1 MSKEDVRF
9 GVVTFPGANCE
20 QDSVHALRHLGFS
33 ASYLWHGDTNLSD
46 YDAIVLP
53 GGFSYG
59 DYLRCGAIARFSPVM
74 TSVIEAAQKGMP
86 VIGICNGFQVLTEA
100 HLLPGALMRNR
111 DLKFI
116 CKSAPLLVED
126 SVCGWHDLKPKTVI
140 ELPIAHGEGN
150 YICDEQTLA
159 SLEKNRQI
167 VLRYCSASGELDEA
181 HNPNGS
187 VGHIA
192 GICNKAGNIFG
203 LMPHPERVV
212 DGVSGSSVGAHF
224 FAQVATMVGARE

>member
-1 MSKEDVRF
+1 MSKDDVRF

-20 QDSVHALRHLGFS
+20 QDSVHALRYLGFS
-33 ASYLWHGDTNLSD
+33 ASYVWHGDTDLSAF
-46 YDAIVLP
+46 DALVLP

-74 TSVIEAAQKGMP
+74 TSVIEAAKKGMP

-116 CKSAPLLVED
+116 CKSAPLYVEK
-126 SVCGWHDLKPKTVI
+126 SVCKWHDLAPGTVV

-150 YICDEQTLA
+150 YICDDITLRE
-159 SLEKNRQI
+159 LEDNGQI
-167 VLRYCSASGELDEA
+167 VLRYCSAAGERAPEY
-181 HNPNGS
+181 NPNGS
-187 VGHIA
+187 VAHIA
-192 GICNKAGNIFG
+192 GICNKEGNIFG

-212 DGVSGSSVGAHF
+212 DGVSGSTVGAHF
-224 FAQVATMVGARE
+224 FAKVATMVGARD